1 MYLFTNFLLFVLICR
16 IVFFIILPIKIFVPI
31 KSTEGL
37 ATSVPKK
44 TYIGLEV
51 IISSIIF
58 FIIMFFLLIIK
69 FDLGAIFRQ

>member
-1 MYLFTNFLLFVLICR
+1 MYLFTNFLLFFLIWR
-16 IVFFIILPIKIFVPI
+16 IVFFITLPIKIFVPI
-31 KSTEGL
+31 KSTEEL

-44 TYIGLEV
+44 TYIDLEV
-51 IISSIIF
+51 IISSLIF

>member
-37 ATSVPKK
+37 ATSAPKI
-44 TYIGLEV
+44 TYIVLEV

-58 FIIMFFLLIIK
+58 FIILFFLLIIK